1 MSPKAGATTP
11 PPPKPSTS
19 TASIRT
25 EADIQGT
32 RRSPGVRGRPF
43 EKEYL
48 ARLERPQYLGQLA
61 PRALIHG
68 EINPAN
74 ARQAD
79 DGTIILVDW
88 EEAGSAH
95 PALEYGYPLIHAFIS
110 VEDHTF
116 DEHSAAAFYQGYTNT
131 GATIDAGL
139 AFDAGLFHALRLMW
153 MGTTTEQRWDNIL
166 FALKNEADIRTAAA
180 HMTAAIC
187 ERHSWVR
194 LAVGVLS
201 RRWNRHFPKQ
211 LGEWL
216 AKHA

>member
-1 MSPKAGATTP
+1 MGWVPRPAGHGHTP
-11 PPPKPSTS
+11 
-19 TASIRT
+19 A
-25 EADIQGT
+25 EAWARLGEAAGRLNAHDDFQAPFAIAV
-32 RRSPGVRGRPF
+32 PGALAEMAAWVRGRPF

-48 ARLERPQYLGQLA
+48 ARLERPRYLGQLA

-153 MGTTTEQRWDNIL
+153 TGTTTEQRWDNIL
-166 FALKNEADIRTAAA
+166 FALKNEADIR
-180 HMTAAIC
+180 
-187 ERHSWVR
+187 
-194 LAVGVLS
+194 AVI
-201 RRWNRHFPKQ
+201 H
-211 LGEWL
+211 
-216 AKHA
+216 